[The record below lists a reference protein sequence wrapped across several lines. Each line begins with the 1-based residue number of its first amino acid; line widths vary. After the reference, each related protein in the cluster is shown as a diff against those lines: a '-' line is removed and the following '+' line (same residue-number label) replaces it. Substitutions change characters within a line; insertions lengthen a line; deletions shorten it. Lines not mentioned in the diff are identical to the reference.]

1 MAHIINGVGGGK
13 RLASHDMKTFMPNL
27 KIKACFPAG
36 IKINKLS
43 FPNKKQSKIH

>member
-13 RLASHDMKTFMPNL
+13 RLSSYDMKIFMPNL
-27 KIKACFPAG
+27 KIKACFPAS
-36 IKINKLS
+36 IKISKLG